1 MKKIFLLLSFTVQF
15 LFAQNSKVLTG
26 ADILLSDSLDLVTN
40 KNVGIVT
47 NHTGLL
53 SNGTHIVDTL
63 NSLNQVN
70 VVVLFGPEHGIRG
83 DAPDGHSI
91 SDGKDSKTGIQVYS
105 LYGKTKKPTKE
116 MLKNVDILVF
126 DIQDIGARF
135 YTYISTMFF
144 AMQAAVENNIPILI
158 LDRPNPIN
166 GIRVEGPII
175 QEGFKS
181 FVGIANIPIMHG
193 MTIGELALFFNEE
206 NLLNENLKA
215 DLKIIK
221 MQNWTRNMYFDETGL
236 TWVNPSP
243 NMTSLETA
251 LLYPGL
257 CLIEGTN
264 ISEGRGTPTPF
275 LNIGAPF
282 INSDSLISKL
292 NSYKLEGIS
301 YSKINF
307 TPVEIPNMAS
317 KPKFEKENCNGIYFT
332 ITDRQKLNSLK
343 LGLVLIYSIMKL
355 NPNDFSFRESSIDR
369 LYGSSNLRTMLTK
382 GFSPNEIMN
391 TWKQDLEKFNQIR
404 KKYLIYN

>member
-215 DLKIIK
+215 DFKIIK

>member
-1 MKKIFLLLSFTVQF
+1 MKKIFLFLSFTVQF

-206 NLLNENLKA
+206 NLLNDNLKA

>member
-1 MKKIFLLLSFTVQF
+1 M
-15 LFAQNSKVLTG
+15 
-26 ADILLSDSLDLVTN
+26 
-40 KNVGIVT
+40 
-47 NHTGLL
+47 
-53 SNGTHIVDTL
+53 
-63 NSLNQVN
+63 
-70 VVVLFGPEHGIRG
+70 FGPEHGIRG

-206 NLLNENLKA
+206 NLLNDNLKA

-301 YSKINF
+301 YSKIKF

>member
-332 ITDRQKLNSLK
+332 ITDRQKLNSLQ

>member
-369 LYGSSNLRTMLTK
+369 LYGTSNLRTMLTK

>member
-206 NLLNENLKA
+206 NLLNDNLKA

>member
-1 MKKIFLLLSFTVQF
+1 MKKIFLFLSFTVQF

-215 DLKIIK
+215 DFKIIK

>member
-1 MKKIFLLLSFTVQF
+1 MKKIFLFLSFTVQF

-369 LYGSSNLRTMLTK
+369 LYGTSNLRTMLTK

>member
-1 MKKIFLLLSFTVQF
+1 MKKIFLFLSFTVQF